1 MDTHIHFI
9 EKDYVL
15 DAVISYDTFKELKKK
30 FDYLDF
36 VGIYDNEIVMLCS
49 QYHTILM
56 GVKYSNGLQLDK
68 ESIPIAVGIYKE
80 VIK

>member
-36 VGIYDNEIVMLCS
+36 VGIYNNEIVMLCS

-56 GVKYSNGLQLDK
+56 GVKWFAAGQGVYTDCCWN
-68 ESIPIAVGIYKE
+68 I
-80 VIK
+80 